1 MKHITYTKYLG
12 FDFDFDITDPNN
24 DRDALA
30 IASMPELRTL
40 QLFRDKLTNAGLAS
54 IIDNC
59 PHLES
64 LDLTGCRNITMD
76 DALRAMCS
84 RIKKKTILPS
94 FKDHHASAINYRPIR
109 TLGSI
114 YWRDIADAAA
124 KYIAGDDSVPKES
137 RYSYC
142 YYLGEDDE
150 INLEYYDRILDKSMR
165 RYKM

>member
-24 DRDALA
+24 DREALA

-84 RIKKKTILPS
+84 RIKKKNNTSCLQGPPCQC
-94 FKDHHASAINYRPIR
+94 D
-109 TLGSI
+109 
-114 YWRDIADAAA
+114 
-124 KYIAGDDSVPKES
+124 
-137 RYSYC
+137 
-142 YYLGEDDE
+142 
-150 INLEYYDRILDKSMR
+150 
-165 RYKM
+165 